1 MGETSDAA
9 QDSMHRCSVLIVD
22 GDPAVRE
29 LLLVTLHAEGYLA
42 GAVSNGREALRYL
55 RSHAET
61 CIILLELD
69 LPLMDGP
76 HFRTLQL
83 RDRSL
88 AWIPVVAM
96 SAIPDAD
103 RRARDLGVHSLVRK
117 PLNLDQL
124 GQTLRRIGCCRMRHH
139 AAVLENVPRQRGGR
153 GRGASEALN

>member
-1 MGETSDAA
+1 MGENPGAR
-9 QDSMHRCSVLIVD
+9 QDDLHRCSVLIVD
-22 GDPAVRE
+22 SDPAVRE
-29 LLLVTLHAEGYLA
+29 LLLVTLLAEGYLP

-69 LPLMDGP
+69 LPLMDGT
-76 HFRTLQL
+76 HFRTRQL

-96 SAIPDAD
+96 SATPDAD
-103 RRARDLGVHSLVRK
+103 RRARDLGTHSFVRK

-124 GQTLRRIGCCRMRHH
+124 GQTLRRIGCCRMRRR
-139 AAVLENVPRQRGGR
+139 AAVLEHVPRPRASAVVARRGK
-153 GRGASEALN
+153 L